1 MSTPLAHLG
10 EIRTRGWQILDE
22 LMKGKDAA
30 QAIAAEGQWVLD
42 LVTAVKPFSEWWA
55 IKLGTTLSPT
65 TDDEDDFAQDHLNKA
80 AATNKRHCEAIR
92 CHAVRLLR
100 LDELF
105 DEIKDGAV
113 AAPSPQDE
121 PAKAVAPAPKRPIAK
136 SDVKALY
143 KQHVE
148 DTREAKGRKPTRA
161 EDRKWRTDNDVRR
174 PRLREFRAADR
185 YLAQADGGTPRQK

>member
-1 MSTPLAHLG
+1 MSAPLAHLG

-22 LMKGKDAA
+22 LVNGKDTA
-30 QAIAAEGQWVLD
+30 QTIVAEGDWWPD

-65 TDDEDDFAQDHLNKA
+65 EEDEDIFAQKHLNA
-80 AATNKRHCEAIR
+80 AMATEKRHCDAIR

-105 DEIKDGAV
+105 DEIKDGTV

-136 SDVKALY
+136 IDVEALY

-148 DTREAKGRKPTRA
+148 DTLKVKGRKPTRA
-161 EDRKWRTDNDVRR
+161 EDREWRKANDVRR
-174 PRLREFRAADR
+174 PRLRELRDADR
-185 YLAQADGGTPRQK
+185 YPAQADGGTPRQK